1 MNMHTT
7 AKQLYD
13 NALALPESERAELAA
28 WLIESLDT
36 DVDDNVNA
44 AWDDEIKRRIEELDS
59 GAVTAVPWPEA
70 RRMILGLSDGPSA
83 D

>member
-1 MNMHTT
+1 MNTT

-13 NALALPESERAELAA
+13 NALQLPDSERSELAA
-28 WLIESLDT
+28 WLIESLDPEVDR
-36 DVDDNVNA
+36 DVED
-44 AWDDEIKRRIEELDS
+44 AWDVEIKRRIDEIES

-70 RRMILGLSDGPSA
+70 RRIILGLSDGPSG